1 MIRTI
6 AIAAA
11 LATSLAAL
19 PALAETPAATSTATE
34 AGPAAKGNLF
44 TEKQARTHLLHLG
57 YTNVSGLT
65 KDENGV
71 WHGSATKDGNTRTVA
86 VDVKGAA
93 TAK

>member
-1 MIRTI
+1 
-6 AIAAA
+6 
-11 LATSLAAL
+11 
-19 PALAETPAATSTATE
+19 
-34 AGPAAKGNLF
+34 
-44 TEKQARTHLLHLG
+44 
-57 YTNVSGLT
+57 VSGLT